1 MTALHNI
8 FVYDEYE
15 YSCMMWCR
23 NRDLF
28 FRSFSNNKGHSSGK
42 IKKIII
48 KYISKMISSFYIPS
62 NKVWEFKLVHY
73 FHICS
78 YCCWVCT
85 DTSFFFLNYFIDYS
99 DYKHIFKYLLVVP
112 IDCFVECPNFLLIL
126 KLVCLFINLL

>member
-1 MTALHNI
+1 MNALHNI
-8 FVYDEYE
+8 FMYDEYE
-15 YSCMMWCR
+15 YSCMMWWR

-42 IKKIII
+42 IKKIIT
-48 KYISKMISSFYIPS
+48 KYISKMISSFHIPS
-62 NKVWEFKLVHY
+62 NKVWEFQLVHLLLLLSVY
-73 FHICS
+73 WYLI
-78 YCCWVCT
+78 V
-85 DTSFFFLNYFIDYS
+85 FFNCYFIDYS